1 MDRPGR
7 DRRHHLPLGLQPHFH
22 RHFVFSIP
30 KILRRY
36 FLYDRSLLSELSRCV
51 WESLRMFLRET
62 VPKRGAVPG
71 AVIAIQTFGDFLG
84 FHPHCHVLCTD
95 GCFYGKRVFRVAPRF
110 DPKDLGAIFEHRV
123 LRMLLSRGK
132 ITRDLMALIRSWRHS
147 GFQVYVG
154 PRIQP
159 GEEEA
164 TENLARYI
172 IRASFSQERMTYLP
186 EESKVIYESKDGKEE
201 KVFDA
206 LDWLAAMTSHVPNK
220 GEQTVRYYGH
230 YSNAS
235 RGLRQKKNL
244 DDLIPSILEPED
256 LKPNRTWAR
265 LIQKIYEVD
274 PLTCPKCQGQ
284 IRILAFIED
293 EEVIE
298 KILKHLGRWDLKV
311 RPPPKV
317 KAPSLTISIGDSELA
332 SMRALG
338 RRGLKRKW
346 TPS

>member
-1 MDRPGR
+1 
-7 DRRHHLPLGLQPHFH
+7 LPIIIIH

-36 FLYDRSLLSELSRCV
+36 FLYDRSLLSELSRCA
-51 WESLRMFLRET
+51 WESLKMFLRET
-62 VPKRGAVPG
+62 VPQRGAVPG

-95 GCFYGKRVFRVAPRF
+95 GCFYGKGVFRVAPRF
-110 DPKDLGAIFEHRV
+110 DPEDLRAIFEHRV
-123 LRMLLSRGK
+123 LRMLLSKGK
-132 ITRDLMALIRSWRHS
+132 IAQDLVALIFSWRHS
-147 GFQVYVG
+147 GFQVYGG

-159 GEEEA
+159 AEEEA

-220 GEQTVRYYGH
+220 GEQMVRYYGH

-235 RGLRQKKNL
+235 RGRREGRNE
-244 DDLIPSILEPED
+244 DEWIPCILESEGSSEEYR
-256 LKPNRTWAR
+256 KNWAR
-265 LIQKIYEVD
+265 LIQKIGA
-274 PLTCPKCQGQ
+274 CP
-284 IRILAFIED
+284 RLD
-293 EEVIE
+293 R
-298 KILKHLGRWDLKV
+298 GRLI
-311 RPPPKV
+311 P
-317 KAPSLTISIGDSELA
+317 
-332 SMRALG
+332 
-338 RRGLKRKW
+338 
-346 TPS
+346 